1 MSTQSPIRLMVNSD
15 SKAKSNFSL
24 FSLKKLSQSMLEVRA
39 LTSTLSREESCQLPL
54 LRPPRAD
61 FQPKAVVIRRRRE
74 ELDVTLPYSRCGNAE
89 ELFPAARKVL
99 EWKRT
104 SQRMKI
110 TVSSAEPQP
119 DYSHSEA
126 LILPGLS
133 HSFQAVRRSSKS
145 PEKRDPLDPPL
156 TPFSEV
162 MEKQGDAKGAY
173 PYLAV
178 SRSKPRL
185 SKTLSGPVSPARNR
199 DRIGPVSCTCSLRL
213 YQMSSLHYQQL
224 FLRTAPSLAMAQHLP
239 SLSLLYNNSQDT
251 EKIALAI
258 VFDGVLGDWH
268 KRCLYDNSPFTLRLR
283 KKAVVG
289 LKRLQQRFAL
299 VFISRM
305 TRRLCMHI
313 LGYFRNYGID
323 FQAAYRITCK
333 ANGAERRSRQFLC
346 YERLERDL
354 GLNPAR
360 ILILTGINLAHEDL
374 SADLL
379 YSKQGSKY
387 SLTAEYLPIA
397 IPAQD
402 GLPLACIIPV
412 LEAQSSHKSVDFEYI
427 TRVLLDYHTN
437 CSNKDWA
444 SGFRPDNESPDLA
457 LLSTPVVHQV
467 LMSQVLPQPRA
478 EAFNYP
484 PAHTCSLHGRP
495 AWGTGPSIHPFTSK
509 LLLLTHSPNATTS
522 PGFDIIDSQSI
533 PPKSGFLTL
542 LDYTTV
548 SD

>member
-1 MSTQSPIRLMVNSD
+1 MSTQSPIRLMVNPD
-15 SKAKSNFSL
+15 SKANSSFSI
-24 FSLKKLSQSMLEVRA
+24 FSLKKLSQSLLDVRA
-39 LTSTLSREESCQLPL
+39 LTSTLPREESCQLPL
-54 LRPPRAD
+54 LRPPRSD
-61 FQPKAVVIRRRRE
+61 FQPKAVVIKRHRE
-74 ELDVTLPYSRCGNAE
+74 DLDVTLPYSRTKNVE

-99 EWKRT
+99 EWKRS

-110 TVSSAEPQP
+110 TVSSAEPQAP
-119 DYSHSEA
+119 CSHAET
-126 LILPGLS
+126 LTLPVLS
-133 HSFQAVRRSSKS
+133 QSFQAVHRSKS
-145 PEKRDPLDPPL
+145 PEKLADPPL

-199 DRIGPVSCTCSLRL
+199 DRAGPVSCTCSLRL
-213 YQMSSLHYQQL
+213 YLMSSLHYQQL
-224 FLRTAPSLAMAQHLP
+224 FLRSAPSMAAAQHLP
-239 SLSLLYNNSQDT
+239 SLSLLYNNSQDN
-251 EKIALAI
+251 EKLALAI
-258 VFDGVLGDWH
+258 IFDGVLGDWH
-268 KRCLYDNSPFTLRLR
+268 KRCLYDNSPYTMRLR
-283 KKAVVG
+283 KKAVIG

-305 TRRLCMHI
+305 TRRLCLHI
-313 LGYFRNYGID
+313 LGYFRNYGIN

-354 GLNPAR
+354 NLNHGR
-360 ILILTGINLAHEDL
+360 ILLLTGVNLAHEDL

-387 SLTAEYLPIA
+387 YLTAEYLPVA
-397 IPAQD
+397 IPVQE

-412 LEAQSSHKSVDFEYI
+412 LEAQSSYKIVDFETI
-427 TRVLLDYHTN
+427 AKVLIDFHNN
-437 CSNKDWA
+437 CSNSDWT

-467 LMSQVLPQPRA
+467 LMSQVLTQPRA
-478 EAFNYP
+478 DAFNYP

-522 PGFDIIDSQSI
+522 PGFDIIDSQSA

-548 SD
+548 CD